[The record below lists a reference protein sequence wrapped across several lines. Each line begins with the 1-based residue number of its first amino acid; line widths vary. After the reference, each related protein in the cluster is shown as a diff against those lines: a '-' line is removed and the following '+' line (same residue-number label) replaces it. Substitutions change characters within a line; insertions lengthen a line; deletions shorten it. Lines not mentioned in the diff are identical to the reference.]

1 MTEPDD
7 LDAATRAFVTAALDL
22 AIASASRQAG
32 HVNVDAIVTGALE
45 RRLLKLQRVSLV
57 KLLGQLGP
65 DQLPA
70 IEDFLL
76 IIGPVMLD
84 DVKVHMA
91 ALAAQHPRAARCRRD
106 DAVRFS
112 P

>member
-32 HVNVDAIVTGALE
+32 HVNVDAIVTGAL
-45 RRLLKLQRVSLV
+45 VSLV

-91 ALAAQHPRAARCRRD
+91 ALAAQHPERPAA
-106 DAVRFS
+106 AATMQ
-112 P
+112 